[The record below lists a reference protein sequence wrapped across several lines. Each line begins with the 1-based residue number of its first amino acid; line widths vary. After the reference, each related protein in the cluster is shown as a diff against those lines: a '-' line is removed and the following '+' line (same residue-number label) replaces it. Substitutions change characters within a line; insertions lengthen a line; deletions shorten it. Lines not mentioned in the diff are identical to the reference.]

1 MGHHHHHHDYD
12 IPTTEN
18 LYFQGAHMGIQ
29 RPTSTSSLVAAASR
43 GSLEACGTKLGCF
56 GG

>member
-18 LYFQGAHMGIQ
+18 LYFQGAHMSDKIIHLTDDSDDDDKV
-29 RPTSTSSLVAAASR
+29 PITSLY
-43 GSLEACGTKLGCF
+43 KK
-56 GG
+56 